1 MTQTQDDMAGKV
13 AIVTGGS
20 GGIGQATAAL
30 LLARGANVML
40 AARNADKLS
49 AAAEELGGGEQ
60 LAHRVCDIG
69 DEAQVRALIEATTEK
84 FSQLDIL
91 IANAGTEGTVKPL
104 LDLTLEEFSTV
115 QRINID
121 GTFLCI
127 KHGAQAMLERGAGGA
142 IVATGS
148 VASVV
153 GVPGLGAYAPSKHAI
168 AGLVQVAALELAESG
183 VRINAVAPAPI
194 DNAMMRSIEGM
205 VAPPEAR
212 AEAEAGFAAL
222 NPMKR
227 YGKNEEV
234 AAAIAFLAS
243 DAASFVNGAVL
254 PVDGGFLAA

>member
-1 MTQTQDDMAGKV
+1 MNFSSKV

-20 GGIGQATAAL
+20 GGIGQATAKL
-30 LLARGANVML
+30 LLDGGAKVML
-40 AARNADKLS
+40 AARNTGKLKQ
-49 AAAEELGGGEQ
+49 AVDELGGGSS
-60 LAHRVCDIG
+60 LAHHAADISH
-69 DEAQVRALIEATTEK
+69 EADVEALVEATTAT
-84 FSQLDIL
+84 FGALDIL
-91 IANAGTEGTVKPL
+91 IANAGNEGTVKPML
-104 LDLTLEEFSTV
+104 ELTLDEFSTV

-127 KHGAQAMLERGAGGA
+127 KHAATAMLASGGGA

-148 VASVV
+148 VASLV
-153 GVPGLGAYAPSKHAI
+153 GVPGLAAYAASKHAI

-183 VRINAVAPAPI
+183 IRINAVAPAPI
-194 DNAMMRSIEGM
+194 DNAMMRSIESM

-227 YGKNEEV
+227 YGTNDEV
-234 AAAIAFLAS
+234 AHAIAFLVS
-243 DAASFVNGAVL
+243 DAAAFINGAIL

>member
-1 MTQTQDDMAGKV
+1 MDFSGKV

-20 GGIGQATAAL
+20 GGIGQAAAKIL
-30 LLARGANVML
+30 LDGGAQVML
-40 AARNADKLS
+40 AARDESKL
-49 AAAEELGGGEQ
+49 AKAVEQ
-60 LAHRVCDIG
+60 LGSGAHIRHRATDIS
-69 DEAQVRALIEATTEK
+69 DEAAVSDLIAATVKTFGK
-84 FSQLDIL
+84 LDIL
-91 IANAGTEGTVKPL
+91 IANAGTEGAVKPL

-121 GTFLCI
+121 GTFLCM
-127 KHGAQAMLERGAGGA
+127 KHGAKAMLETGGGA

-168 AGLVQVAALELAESG
+168 AGLVQVAALELAEAG
-183 VRINAVAPAPI
+183 VRVNAVAPAPI
-194 DNAMMRSIEGM
+194 DNAMMRSIESM
-205 VAPPEAR
+205 VAPPEAQ
-212 AEAEAGFAAL
+212 AEAQAGFAAL

-234 AAAIAFLAS
+234 AQAIAFLAS
-243 DAASFVNGAVL
+243 DAASFINGAVL

>member
-1 MTQTQDDMAGKV
+1 M
-13 AIVTGGS
+13 
-20 GGIGQATAAL
+20 
-30 LLARGANVML
+30 
-40 AARNADKLS
+40 
-49 AAAEELGGGEQ
+49 
-60 LAHRVCDIG
+60 VCDIAQ
-69 DEAQVRALIEATTEK
+69 ESQVRALIEATTDT
-84 FSQLDIL
+84 FGPIDIFV
-91 IANAGTEGTVKPL
+91 ANAGTEGTVKPL
-104 LDLTLEEFSTV
+104 LDLSLEEFSSV

-127 KHGAQAMLERGAGGA
+127 KYAAKAMMDCGTQGA

-148 VASVV
+148 VASMV

-168 AGLVQVAALELAESG
+168 AGLVQVAALELAEHG
-183 VRINAVAPAPI
+183 IRINAVAPAPI
-194 DNAMMRSIEGM
+194 DNAMMRAIEGM

-227 YGKNEEV
+227 YGRNEEV

-243 DAASFVNGAVL
+243 DAASFVNGVVL